1 MKFFLQDKL
10 IRAITN
16 DGKIRAAASISTELV
31 ETARA
36 KHNTAPTATAA
47 LGRALTAA
55 IFLGLNLKGDDTVT
69 LRIMG
74 DGPLGAI
81 VTQGNSN
88 FEVRGYVQ
96 DPNVHLPPTSAGK
109 LDVGKAVG
117 NEGILYVTKTMG
129 LKDSY
134 TGSSSLV
141 SGEIA
146 EDIAYYLY
154 KSEQTPAVVAL
165 GVLIDRDHTCI
176 AAGGYFVQALPGANG
191 GDLAAIEENIQGL
204 PAVTDLIRN
213 GCTEKGILE
222 KVFGQT
228 PFQVLGENKCSFSCG
243 CNKERLEKILVSMGE
258 EELKDMI
265 EKDGQAELRCHFCNE
280 YYNFSK
286 EELLQLLNE
295 LRQ

>member
-1 MKFFLQDKL
+1 MHDKI
-10 IRAITN
+10 IRAITS
-16 DGKIRAAASISTELV
+16 DGKIRAAACISTELV
-31 ETARA
+31 EAARS
-36 KHNTAPTATAA
+36 KHKTAPTATAA

-55 IFLGLNLKGDDTVT
+55 IFLGLNLKGEDTVT

-81 VTQGNSN
+81 ITQGNSN

-96 DPNVHLPPTSAGK
+96 DPNVHLPATPEGK

-117 NEGILYVTKTMG
+117 NEGLLYVTKTMG
-129 LKDSY
+129 LKDPY

-176 AAGGYFVQALPGANG
+176 ASGGYIVQALPGANEE
-191 GDLAAIEENIQGL
+191 DLAGIEQNIRGI
-204 PAVTDLIRN
+204 PAVTELIRN
-213 GCTEKGILE
+213 GSSAYDILE
-222 KVFGQT
+222 KVFGNT
-228 PFQVLGENKCSFSCG
+228 PLNILGEEECTFSCKCS
-243 CNKERLEKILVSMGE
+243 KERLEKILVSMGR

-265 EKDGQAELRCHFCNE
+265 EHDGQAELRCHFCNE
-280 YYNFSK
+280 YYNFSR
-286 EELLQLLNE
+286 EELETLLQE
-295 LRQ
+295 MV